1 LELVLPKFKNQKRR
15 KTMAINL
22 QEIRTAVISY
32 VDTKVTVSVSTIAPV
47 TGASIGPNEEF
58 SFTLTAKNADSAS
71 GGIAL
76 KDIIW
81 RVWVQ
86 NDVVGKLIVPAAPMV
101 ARSGLSS
108 SSAALTPGTQVREM
122 YLFPPTA
129 SGNYLH
135 VGDTD
140 TLSLKGKA
148 GAAPAGGITNIQ
160 FKIYADVDMDWL
172 FPKDQDSSTYTR
184 ELKVFG

>member
-1 LELVLPKFKNQKRR
+1 
-15 KTMAINL
+15 MAINL

-86 NDVVGKLIVPAAPMV
+86 DDAVGKLIVPASPMV

-108 SSAALTPGTQVREM
+108 SSGTLTVGTLVKEM
-122 YLFPPTA
+122 YLFPPN
-129 SGNYLH
+129 SLGNYLH

-140 TLSLKGKA
+140 TINLRGKA
-148 GAAPAGGITNIQ
+148 GAAPEGGTTEIK
-160 FKIYADVDMDWL
+160 FKISADVDLAWL
-172 FPKDQDSSTYTR
+172 FPKDQDSSTCAR
-184 ELKVFG
+184 VLIVDG